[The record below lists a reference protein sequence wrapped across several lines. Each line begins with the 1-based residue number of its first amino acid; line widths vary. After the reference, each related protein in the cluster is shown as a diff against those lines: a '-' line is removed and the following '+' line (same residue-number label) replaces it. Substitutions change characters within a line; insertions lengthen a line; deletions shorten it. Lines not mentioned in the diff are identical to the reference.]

1 MIGGAMGRGLSGK
14 TDARIQELLE
24 RAERSRRAAVAPDR
38 ATKDALDRRV
48 AKGLLLS
55 PLPGLYF
62 RLETWEALQEDAGE
76 RTIVLARGISQLH
89 PTWTFCHATAAHLHG
104 LRVSFPLLKGL
115 NVADARGMRGKSS
128 PGVVRRYVRKPERVL
143 ADGAWATS
151 LRIAALDVLRTQ
163 EPREG
168 LIVADAAAAALGV
181 TAPELV
187 GELRTVGKGLPGI
200 AKALRV
206 ASYADGRAESGAES
220 SARAMMIRL
229 RYVLPQ
235 LQVWVSNPLDEHR
248 PFRVDGMWIMPCGRV
263 VMLEV
268 DGMEK
273 RRNEDMTHGRSQER
287 IRWDERQRESLLG
300 ASGASV
306 VRLSYWDTLSEW
318 EVSRRLDAFGVPRL
332 GSAAA
337 TAMMD
342 SRSAMNGGAP
352 APNGAVIRDGW
363 LRFERP

>member
-1 MIGGAMGRGLSGK
+1 MGRGLSGK
-14 TDARIQELLE
+14 TDARIRRILE

-48 AKGLLLS
+48 ARGLVTS

-62 RLETWEALQEDAGE
+62 KPETWEALQKDAGK
-76 RTIVLARGISQLH
+76 RTTMLARGASLLH
-89 PTWTFCHATAAHLHG
+89 PSWTFCHATAAHLHG
-104 LRVSFPLLKGL
+104 LRVSFPLLKEL
-115 NVADARGMRGKSS
+115 HVADALGMRGKSS
-128 PGVVRRYVRKPERVL
+128 PGVTRRYVRRPERMR

-168 LIVADAAAAALGV
+168 LIVADAAASALGL
-181 TAPELV
+181 TAPKLV
-187 GELRTVGKGLPGI
+187 DELRAVGKGLPGI
-200 AKALRV
+200 AKALHV
-206 ASYADGRAESGAES
+206 ASYADGLAESGAES

-229 RYVLPQ
+229 RYVLPR
-235 LQVWVSNPLDEHR
+235 LQVWVSNPLDERH
-248 PFRVDGMWIMPCGRV
+248 PFRVDGIWIMPDGRV

-273 RRNEDMTHGRSQER
+273 RTNEDMTRGKSQER
-287 IRWDERQRESLLG
+287 IRWEERQRESLLG
-300 ASGASV
+300 ASGAGV
-306 VRLSYWDTLSEW
+306 VRLSYWDTLSRW

-332 GSAAA
+332 GSAEAA
-337 TAMMD
+337 AMMGEG
-342 SRSAMNGGAP
+342 SAMNGGTP

-363 LRFERP
+363 LRFERA